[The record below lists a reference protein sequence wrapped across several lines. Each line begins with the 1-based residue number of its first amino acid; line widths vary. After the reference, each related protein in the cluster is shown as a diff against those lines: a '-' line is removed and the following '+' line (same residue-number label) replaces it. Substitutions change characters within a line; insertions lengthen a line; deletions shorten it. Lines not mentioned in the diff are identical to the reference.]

1 MSTRTIT
8 ETKTNDYKVADI
20 SLADWGRKEIYIAEK
35 EMPGLMAIREKYATG
50 KPLKGVRMTGS
61 LHMTIQ
67 TAVLIETLIAL
78 GAKVRWASC
87 NIFST
92 QDHAAA
98 AIAKAGVP
106 VFAWKGESLEEYWW
120 CTNKAISFPE
130 GKGPQ
135 LVVDDGGDVTL
146 LIHKGYEHEMA
157 GLLAP
162 EQQPLAPERL
172 EDVAVAD
179 VGDEDASAPLLH
191 QAVEAEVGHRRDD
204 DALDLEVEREDSEDL
219 VAVDR
224 LSSLVH
230 GEHPVAVAVECDA
243 EVEAAA
249 AHGLGEQTEVGR
261 AAADVDVRPVRVVAD
276 RGHRS
281 AELLERLRRETG
293 VGAVRAVD
301 GDAKAGEVGAEAL
314 EDVLEVAVRGDLDAV
329 DLATAGSRA
338 VEERLDLLLGAVCQL
353 AAVPVEELDAV
364 VLRRIVRGRDDRAEI
379 EAEERDRR
387 RRQHARKDG
396 ASTGRGDAL
405 RERILELRAAG
416 PRVTSYEDASPAAP
430 ERRRLAEALDEIDR
444 ERLADDA
451 ADAVRSE
458 VLPRH
463 GARTIPAHIVSTSF
477 PRTCPS
483 PKVRSASCASSS
495 SYVRSIAGFSA
506 PLSSKSASV
515 WRSSLLNLRDEEL
528 GRLLAEARREPGR
541 GDVAQL
547 AGAPVR
553 SDHHEPAFGLQHS
566 ADRPPRVAAGD
577 VGDHVVAVVSASEV
591 LPRPV
596 DDPVGSRAHEPA
608 RRSACSR
615 PQ

>member
-1 MSTRTIT
+1 
-8 ETKTNDYKVADI
+8 
-20 SLADWGRKEIYIAEK
+20 
-35 EMPGLMAIREKYATG
+35 
-50 KPLKGVRMTGS
+50 
-61 LHMTIQ
+61 
-67 TAVLIETLIAL
+67 
-78 GAKVRWASC
+78 
-87 NIFST
+87 
-92 QDHAAA
+92 
-98 AIAKAGVP
+98 
-106 VFAWKGESLEEYWW
+106 
-120 CTNKAISFPE
+120 
-130 GKGPQ
+130 
-135 LVVDDGGDVTL
+135 
-146 LIHKGYEHEMA
+146 MA

-172 EDVAVAD
+172 EDVTVAD
-179 VGDEDASAPLLH
+179 VGDDDANASLLH

-204 DALDLEVEREDSEDL
+204 DALDLEVEREDSE
-219 VAVDR
+219 
-224 LSSLVH
+224 
-230 GEHPVAVAVECDA
+230 HPVAVAVECDA

-249 AHGLGEQTEVGR
+249 AYGLGEQTEVGR

-276 RGHRS
+276 RGHLS

-329 DLATAGSRA
+329 DLATAGGGA
-338 VEERLDLLLGAVCQL
+338 VEERLDLLLGAVRQL

-364 VLRRIVRGRDDRAEI
+364 VLRWIVRGRDDRAEI

-463 GARTIPAHIVSTSF
+463 GA
-477 PRTCPS
+477 
-483 PKVRSASCASSS
+483 
-495 SYVRSIAGFSA
+495 
-506 PLSSKSASV
+506 
-515 WRSSLLNLRDEEL
+515 
-528 GRLLAEARREPGR
+528 GR
-541 GDVAQL
+541 
-547 AGAPVR
+547 
-553 SDHHEPAFGLQHS
+553 
-566 ADRPPRVAAGD
+566 
-577 VGDHVVAVVSASEV
+577 
-591 LPRPV
+591 
-596 DDPVGSRAHEPA
+596 
-608 RRSACSR
+608 
-615 PQ
+615 